1 MRRKSLPALISLWL
15 FSAVSYADVKLEIT
29 GISGAEKDNVE
40 AYLSSIAA
48 QDYSTS
54 LRFQSQLERSMTEAL
69 NALGYYHPV
78 SILLSLKI
86 TSVYAPQ

>member
-1 MRRKSLPALISLWL
+1 
-15 FSAVSYADVKLEIT
+15 
-29 GISGAEKDNVE
+29 EKDNVE

-69 NALGYYHPV
+69 NALGYYHPSIDFTV
-78 SILLSLKI
+78 SEDNQRLRAAVTLGAVTRLSVVGI
-86 TSVYAPQ
+86 VIRG